1 MIFNVQDV
9 ISFLKKS
16 LVVLGYV
23 EYLLPIIQLFG
34 GTMGWMRISV
44 SEEDF
49 NINLH
54 THKFL

>member
-23 EYLLPIIQLFG
+23 EYLLPIIQLFW

-44 SEEDF
+44 SEKDF